1 MKRTDEENEAFRKYR
16 EQMHGVEE
24 TDDNTGFTP
33 NKAMRG
39 VFALIM
45 VIVYIGMGILLL
57 INFFNW
63 TESIDWLR
71 WVIGIVL
78 IIYGI
83 FRAWRQW
90 AGIDNRM

>member
-1 MKRTDEENEAFRKYR
+1 MKRNEEDNEAFRKYR
-16 EQMHGVEE
+16 EQMHGTEE
-24 TDDNTGFTP
+24 VGEKQGFTP

-39 VFALIM
+39 VFVLIM

-57 INFFNW
+57 INFFGW
-63 TESIDWLR
+63 TESIAWLR
-71 WVIGIVL
+71 WIIGIVL

-90 AGIDNRM
+90 AGIDSRM

>member
-1 MKRTDEENEAFRKYR
+1 MKRNEEENEEFRKYR
-16 EQMHGVEE
+16 EQMHG
-24 TDDNTGFTP
+24 TQDADDKSGFTP

-57 INFFNW
+57 INFFGW
-63 TESIDWLR
+63 TESIAWLR
-71 WVIGIVL
+71 WIIGVVL
-78 IIYGI
+78 IVYGI

-90 AGIDNRM
+90 AGIDSRM

>member
-1 MKRTDEENEAFRKYR
+1 MKHNEEDEAFRKYR
-16 EQMHGVEE
+16 EQMHGTEEE
-24 TDDNTGFTP
+24 TRTGHTP
-33 NKAMRG
+33 NKLMRG
-39 VFALIM
+39 LFALIM

-63 TESIDWLR
+63 TESIAWLR
-71 WVIGIVL
+71 WIIGIVL

-90 AGIDNRM
+90 AGIDSRM